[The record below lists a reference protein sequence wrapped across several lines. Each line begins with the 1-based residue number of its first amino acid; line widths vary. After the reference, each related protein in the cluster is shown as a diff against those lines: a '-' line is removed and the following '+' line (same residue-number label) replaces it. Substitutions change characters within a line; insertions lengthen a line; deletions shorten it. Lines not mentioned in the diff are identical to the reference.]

1 MQRTNGERFLAA
13 YNKLVQALR
22 YTYNLKPA
30 VGYSEMIR
38 KVAPMNSLIKKYED
52 RLIECGRLRNAIVHG
67 AGDTLIAEPNLEI
80 VEELEQITRL
90 VTTPPRVLDVLA
102 KRKVF
107 SCEGTA
113 SLGFVCKNMY
123 ENGYSIVP
131 VYLKG
136 TLVGVINRKMIVDA
150 IGGAVAT
157 ALNVDALLAEPVA
170 NCLDVLNVSSH
181 YEVAPSSITV
191 DSILFMFQ
199 QNRKLGTVVITKE
212 GNYSEPPLAVVVTS
226 DTIDLQSV
234 LDNY

>member
-1 MQRTNGERFLAA
+1 MQKSNGERFLAA
-13 YNKLVQALR
+13 YNKLVLALR
-22 YTYNLKPA
+22 YNYNLKPA
-30 VGYSEMIR
+30 VGYSEIIR

-107 SCEGTA
+107 SCDGSA
-113 SLGFVCKNMY
+113 SLGSVCRNMY

-131 VYLKG
+131 VYLKN

-150 IGGAVAT
+150 IGGAVST
-157 ALNVDALLAEPVA
+157 GLNVEALLAEPVA
-170 NCLDVLNVSSH
+170 QSLDVLNVSSH

-199 QNRKLGTVVITKE
+199 QNRRLGTVVITKE
-212 GNYSEPPLAVVVTS
+212 GNYNEPPLAVVVTS
-226 DTIDLQSV
+226 DTIDLQAV